1 MSYYFQI
8 DNLRFYPQ
16 KNEIQRGK
24 EVLKVRP
31 KTSDLLIVLLE
42 ANGEIVSKSELL
54 AKVWNDVVVEEHV
67 IFQSITELRKILGD
81 SRIIKTHPRKGYS
94 IATTVKKC
102 TEQRQVDTAH
112 QQDVKPPSNHLKR
125 VLLAY
130 RKTFAIAVIVLIIA
144 FIAELSLKTEAPSS
158 LEGTVIVL
166 PVSNRIESSEHAW
179 LRYGGMDLLV
189 KQLQSQ
195 SVNPV
200 LPTELVLDTLKRAS
214 VDGEVVDENTIARIF
229 EISGAEIIISLAIS
243 GFSGDYQLV
252 YSIYERD
259 DVTRGVLFAEQTNA
273 LFAELSALL
282 LRSMGVIEK
291 KEIHDYQH
299 NFANEL
305 MASAIDE
312 MQLENYSKAV
322 TMFKAVLVNEPEN
335 LLASRMLAKS
345 HAHLGEFKQMEIVAT
360 DAVEYAMKAGD
371 NKNLGRLFLWQA
383 ISLTQQA
390 KYNDALSILKYAK
403 AKAEH
408 NDDLLYL
415 ANASRIAGKI
425 YLQQSKYSEARS
437 EISQALTIYS
447 SIGEP
452 YGQSSMYIDLGELEL
467 AHNNTDEAKVAFEK
481 ALEIAKK
488 SNLEQLIKVSEEWLT
503 KTI

>member
-8 DNLRFYPQ
+8 DNLRFYPH
-16 KNEIQRGK
+16 KNEIQRGE

-42 ANGEIVSKSELL
+42 ANGEIVSKSDLL

-94 IATTVKKC
+94 ITTTVEKCKEQHQSLSRPQPDIKTQSSRLKK
-102 TEQRQVDTAH
+102 
-112 QQDVKPPSNHLKR
+112 SI
-125 VLLAY
+125 LAN
-130 RKTFAIAVIVLIIA
+130 RKAIAIIIIILM
-144 FIAELSLKTEAPSS
+144 IALAAKLTLNKENTSS

-166 PVSNRIESSEHAW
+166 PVTNRIEDSEHAW
-179 LRYGGMDLLV
+179 LRYGGMDILI

-195 SVNPV
+195 SANPV
-200 LPTELVLDTLKRAS
+200 LSTELVLDTLKRANFS
-214 VDGEVVDENTIARIF
+214 SDVVDERAIARLF
-229 EISGAEIIISLAIS
+229 EISGAEVIVTQAIS

-252 YSIYERD
+252 YSIYEQD
-259 DVTRGVLFAEQTNA
+259 DVTRGVLFADKTNA
-273 LFAELSALL
+273 LFAEFNTLL
-282 LRSMGVIEK
+282 LTSMGVVEK
-291 KEIHDYQH
+291 KDIQDYQH
-299 NFANEL
+299 DFANEL

-312 MQLENYSKAV
+312 MQLENYRKAV

-335 LLASRMLAKS
+335 LLASRMLAKA
-345 HAHLGEFKQMEIVAT
+345 HAHLGEFKQMEVVAT

-408 NDDLLYL
+408 NNDLLYL
-415 ANASRIAGKI
+415 ANASRVTGKI
-425 YLQQSKYSEARS
+425 YLQQNKFAEARS
-437 EISQALTIYS
+437 EISEALTIYS
-447 SIGEP
+447 SIREP

-467 AHNNTDEAKVAFEK
+467 ALDNIDEAKIAFEK
-481 ALEIAKK
+481 ALKIAKK
-488 SNLEQLIKVSEEWLT
+488 SKLEQLIEMSRQWLS
-503 KTI
+503 KTG